1 MRTRRPRAEFDDFV
15 AHSSEQLLRTAY
27 LITWDL
33 AEAEDLVQECLLR
46 LARRWPRARRMNHPE
61 AYARRILVN
70 LALDGARMR
79 GQRRAE
85 LGGTGDSA
93 LERLDS
99 RSPQPVAALEDRGE
113 LIAAI
118 GALPNR
124 QRLMLVLR
132 YFADLSEEQTAH
144 ALDCSLGTVKSTT
157 SRALARLRE
166 AMDASPASHRAT
178 ANPPARSAMH
188 PSSTMPPS
196 TSKEAAHDP
205 AT

>member
-1 MRTRRPRAEFDDFV
+1 MDLLRTRRAQAEFDGFV
-15 AHSSEQLLRTAY
+15 ARSSEQLLRTAY

-33 AEAEDLVQECLLR
+33 TEAEDLVQECLLR
-46 LARRWPRARRMNHPE
+46 LARHWPRARRMDHPE

-70 LALDGARMR
+70 LALDGARVR

-85 LGGTGDSA
+85 LGGTDAPA
-93 LERLDS
+93 LEHLDP
-99 RSPQPVAALEDRGE
+99 RSPQPVAALEEHGE

-132 YFADLSEEQTAH
+132 YFADLSEEQTAR

-166 AMDASPASHRAT
+166 AMASPTSHCAT
-178 ANPPARSAMH
+178 TNPPVRPTIT
-188 PSSTMPPS
+188 PSSTMPS
-196 TSKEAAHDP
+196 SNLKGART
-205 AT
+205 